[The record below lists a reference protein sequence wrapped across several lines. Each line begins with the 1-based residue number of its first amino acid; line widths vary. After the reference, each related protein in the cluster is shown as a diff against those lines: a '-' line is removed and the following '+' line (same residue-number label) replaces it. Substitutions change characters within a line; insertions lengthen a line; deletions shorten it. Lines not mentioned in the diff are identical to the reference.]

1 MCAAIRDTA
10 ASQMVDRSHDVLEIP
25 SMVDLTEL
33 YPADRVDVRV
43 DWGLVDEV
51 PMIGWVARLNRKN
64 RVEEEMKAPA
74 PAP

>member
-1 MCAAIRDTA
+1 
-10 ASQMVDRSHDVLEIP
+10 MVDRSHDVLEIP

-51 PMIGWVARLNRKN
+51 PIIGWVARLNRKN

>member
-1 MCAAIRDTA
+1 
-10 ASQMVDRSHDVLEIP
+10 
-25 SMVDLTEL
+25 MVDLTEL

-64 RVEEEMKAPA
+64 RVEEEMKAPS